1 MVNPVD
7 AVPVD
12 MAVKDPVPAVQAST
26 LDTGDPQQSCPAGL
40 GGLSG
45 RRTGPKSSTAAAAR
59 AKSGDGLTV
68 QIVDLKEEPPAAPED
83 DFEDQGD
90 SDIDDDADARCM
102 CVMPSWLSFWDE

>member
-1 MVNPVD
+1 MG
-7 AVPVD
+7 
-12 MAVKDPVPAVQAST
+12 K
-26 LDTGDPQQSCPAGL
+26 G
-40 GGLSG
+40 
-45 RRTGPKSSTAAAAR
+45 

-90 SDIDDDADARCM
+90 SDIDDDANARCM